1 MAGSLQTDDQHCL
14 QDGRLPIVLG
24 VTGHRDLEDVERVRD
39 LLFEQITSL
48 EKAYPFTPF
57 VALSSLA
64 EGADRLFAR
73 VILDRGIPLY
83 VPLPFAAEEYEKD
96 FPQSVEVF
104 RGLCHQAEAVF
115 AVPLAASV
123 DMQRMGRSPDTNES
137 HADRDLQYAMA
148 GIYIAQRAHILFA
161 LWDGKPARG
170 IGGTA
175 QVVSY
180 RQFGRPQDL
189 DLPPADLQRMNNL
202 IVSNPLD
209 DPEAG
214 IVYHVHVRRR
224 HEPPLPHGVTIE
236 RKIPPS
242 YQKFGDPLARV
253 DTYNKRLTQESE
265 DRGELAQ
272 DDSATK
278 IHSSADSSENFV
290 AREYRRLSRR
300 FSCAGRLAE
309 RHVQDVRRSF
319 LWIFF
324 LAGIALTAE
333 TYFGGPGWPPVPVGW
348 GWGFMS
354 LVVYEISLATIL
366 FRVWKMRREQKNS
379 EAVDFRALAEGLRVQ
394 RAWFRAGLPDLV
406 SQRYLRRYSQNL
418 GWVRYALQGACVTYH
433 ADPSPEDLTY
443 VQHQWIDEQRKYLRN
458 ASERREYRMSSNTRW
473 ASRFIK
479 IALLLGAVLILLLS
493 LYYKYLFTEY
503 SQMIIIA
510 AFLLP
515 LFTTAAGLLS
525 GYNEF
530 AAYEDDIREYRRNLQ
545 LFQIAHDRLNKGS
558 INEQQELIRQL
569 GLEALIE
576 NANWALIHKSHDAQI
591 PH

>member
-1 MAGSLQTDDQHCL
+1 MGGSLQADDQHCL

-24 VTGHRDLEDVERVRD
+24 VTGHRDLEDVALVKDR
-39 LLFEQITSL
+39 LFEQITSL

-73 VILDRGIPLY
+73 VILDKGIPLY
-83 VPLPFAAEEYEKD
+83 VPLPFATEEYKKD
-96 FPQSVEVF
+96 FPESVEAF
-104 RGLCHQAEAVF
+104 RELCHQAKAVF
-115 AVPLAASV
+115 TVPLAASV
-123 DMQRMGRSPDTNES
+123 DPERLSRSSDAQAPRT
-137 HADRDLQYAMA
+137 DRDLQYAMA

-175 QVVSY
+175 QVVNY
-180 RQFGRPQDL
+180 REFGRPQDL

-202 IVSNPLD
+202 IVCNPLD
-209 DPEAG
+209 DPETG

-224 HEPPLPHGVTIE
+224 HEAPLPHGITIE
-236 RKIPPS
+236 RRIPPS
-242 YQKFGDPLARV
+242 YQQFGDPLARV
-253 DTYNKRLTQESE
+253 DSYNKRLTQEREYS
-265 DRGELAQ
+265 GEMAQ
-272 DDSATK
+272 DDCATK
-278 IHSSADSSENFV
+278 IYSEDSSEDFFT
-290 AREYRRLSRR
+290 REYWHLSCR

-319 LWIFF
+319 LWIFC

-333 TYFGGPGWPPVPVGW
+333 TYFAGPGWPPVPIGW

-354 LVVYEISLATIL
+354 LVVYEMFLAAIL

-458 ASERREYRMSSNTRW
+458 ASERREYRMSFNTRW

-479 IALLLGAVLILLLS
+479 IAFLLGAVLILLLS
-493 LYYKYLFTEY
+493 LHYKYLSTKY
-503 SQMIIIA
+503 NQLIIIA
-510 AFLLP
+510 AFFLP
-515 LFTTAAGLLS
+515 LFTAAAGLLS

-545 LFQIAHDRLNKGS
+545 LFQVAHDRLNKGT

>member
-1 MAGSLQTDDQHCL
+1 MGGSLQADDQHCL

-24 VTGHRDLEDVERVRD
+24 VTGHRDLEDVELVRER
-39 LLFEQITSL
+39 LFEQITSL

-83 VPLPFAAEEYEKD
+83 VPLPFAVEEYEKD
-96 FPQSVEVF
+96 FPQSVEAF
-104 RGLCHQAEAVF
+104 RALCHQAEAVF
-115 AVPLAASV
+115 TVPLAASV
-123 DMQRMGRSPDTNES
+123 DMQRIGRSPETNEC

-148 GIYIAQRAHILFA
+148 GIYLAQRAHILFA
-161 LWDGKPARG
+161 IWDGKPARG

-175 QVVSY
+175 QVVNY
-180 RQFGRPQDL
+180 RYFGRPQAL
-189 DLPPADLQRMNNL
+189 ELPATDLQRMNNL
-202 IVSNPLD
+202 VPSNPLD
-209 DPEAG
+209 DPETG

-224 HEPPLPHGVTIE
+224 HEAPLPHGVTIE

-242 YQKFGDPLARV
+242 HQKFGDPLARV

-265 DRGELAQ
+265 HSGELAQ
-272 DDSATK
+272 DDGATK
-278 IHSSADSSENFV
+278 IHSADSSEDFF

-319 LWIFF
+319 LWIFC

-348 GWGFMS
+348 GWGFIS
-354 LVVYEISLATIL
+354 LVVYEISLATIICW
-366 FRVWKMRREQKNS
+366 VWKMRRKEKNP

-394 RAWFRAGLPDLV
+394 GAWFRAGLPDLV
-406 SQRYLRRYSQNL
+406 SQRYLRRYSQSL
-418 GWVRYALQGACVTYH
+418 GWVRYALQGACVTYR
-433 ADPSPEDLTY
+433 ASPSPEDLTY
-443 VQHQWIDEQRKYLRN
+443 VQNQWIDEQRKYLRN

-493 LYYKYLFTEY
+493 LYYKYLLTKY
-503 SQMIIIA
+503 NQLIIIA
-510 AFLLP
+510 AFSLP
-515 LFTTAAGLLS
+515 LLTTAAGLLS

-530 AAYEDDIREYRRNLQ
+530 AAYEDDIREYRRNLK
-545 LFQIAHDRLNKGS
+545 LFEVARDRMNNGS